1 MVSAPDICERA
12 KKGRQASGLEDKN
25 KGKGKLDRGRT
36 QIQEEHKYKKLQF
49 HEKRE
54 HMKVSPVL
62 SCMLLVTSIL
72 YQ

>member
-36 QIQEEHKYKKLQF
+36 
-49 HEKRE
+49 
-54 HMKVSPVL
+54 
-62 SCMLLVTSIL
+62 
-72 YQ
+72 